1 MTRLSTLVLAIVLI
15 SLAPNL
21 SSADVEA
28 QAKTPPRSYLGV
40 SLGIAAPVGVG
51 LEYGRTVKGRLEI
64 AFGFG
69 LSSHSTFHL
78 LAGGTALDRAG
89 VNPQAS
95 AMARYGIRRGL
106 VLASVGAG
114 LSGGRYVECYGSFGG
129 ASCEENNSSYVAWS
143 NVEVGVELSSQR
155 GPFVRL
161 FAGGGYAFLHS
172 GVTRMNSDQQMFG
185 SPQDRFLPY
194 LGVSAGHSL

>member
-1 MTRLSTLVLAIVLI
+1 MTRLSALALPIVLI
-15 SLAPNL
+15 ILAANHA
-21 SSADVEA
+21 SADVEA
-28 QAKTPPRSYLGV
+28 HEAPPRSYLGM
-40 SLGIAAPVGVG
+40 SLGVATPVGAG
-51 LEYGRTVKGRLEI
+51 LEYGRTIKGRLEI
-64 AFGFG
+64 AFGLG
-69 LSSHSTFHL
+69 LSSYSAFHW
-78 LAGGTALDRAG
+78 LAGGSSSERAG

-95 AMARYGIRRGL
+95 AMARYGVRRGL

-129 ASCEENNSSYVAWS
+129 LSCEQNNSTYAAWS

-172 GVTRMNSDQQMFG
+172 GVTRVNSDQQMFM
-185 SPQDRFLPY
+185 SAQDRFLPY
-194 LGVSAGHSL
+194 LGISGGHSL